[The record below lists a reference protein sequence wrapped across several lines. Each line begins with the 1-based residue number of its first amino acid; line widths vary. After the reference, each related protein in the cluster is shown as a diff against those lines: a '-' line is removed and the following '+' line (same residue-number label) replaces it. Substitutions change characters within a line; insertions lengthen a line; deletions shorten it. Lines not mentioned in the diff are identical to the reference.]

1 MIKYII
7 IIFGIILAIFGL
19 IYGSLLP
26 FAKAKIYVRAMGNL
40 QSIKSLDEFKKN
52 FDPSLDFYSPV
63 GQEETSRFLATEI
76 IGRMIYPDQKE
87 NISRELVNYIE
98 PRFFQNNSRH
108 LLLAASM
115 YGKMF
120 NIYGKKDDL
129 KKTEEY
135 FQKSL
140 ILNPKSPQALYSLF
154 EIYYKK
160 GEFEKSKQIGG
171 IMLKYW
177 PEDERI
183 KEAFKHLNIYTL
195 Y

>member
-1 MIKYII
+1 MIKNIVI
-7 IIFGIILAIFGL
+7 VIVIVIVFLGL
-19 IYGSLLP
+19 YHSSLLP
-26 FAKAKIYVRAMGNL
+26 FAKARLYVRAMGNL

-52 FDPSLDFYSPV
+52 FNAPLDFYSPV
-63 GQEETSRFLATEI
+63 GQEETTRFLATEI

-115 YGKMF
+115 YGEMF
-120 NIYGKKDDL
+120 NIYGKENDL

-140 ILNPKSPQALYSLF
+140 ILNPKSPQALYSFF

-160 GEFEKSKQIGG
+160 GENEKAKEIGET
-171 IMLKYW
+171 ILKYW

-183 KEAFKHLNIYTL
+183 KEIFKLLNI
-195 Y
+195 

>member
-26 FAKAKIYVRAMGNL
+26 FVKSKSYIRAIGNL

-160 GEFEKSKQIGG
+160 GEFEKSKEIGE
-171 IMLKYW
+171 IILKYW

-183 KEAFKHLNIYTL
+183 KETFELLNI
-195 Y
+195 